1 MTGWRRLLPPR
12 PCRLLASAAAGA
24 LLMSGCGVL
33 PGASGGSREPVTV
46 MTWAPD
52 TTGAD
57 AVNMAGMPAMAR
69 TYARW
74 INEKGGIDGHEL
86 RVLTCNEQDTA
97 AGASKCARRAA
108 DEDVAAVVG
117 SYSRYGRAFLAP
129 LEAAGIP
136 YIGGYGASADEFTSY
151 LSYPVNGGQPAL
163 LAGNGEQ
170 LAAHCERVSLV
181 RPDTLVGDTMPG
193 LLDTGLGR
201 GDRPAAH
208 DISAAEGATS
218 YESEAARALDEA
230 GDGCVTAVLGK
241 GTETFFDSFRRLEP
255 ADSKVR
261 ISSVL
266 GSVGQG
272 LVDRTGG
279 ADSPFEGA
287 LVTGWYP
294 ESGDARWNEMREVIR
309 KYAFGDNRIDPA
321 DTGVQTTWIAYT
333 ALRAVVEAMDRPD
346 ITAGGISV
354 SLNRGTEVDT
364 GGLTPVL
371 RWRYQDMVGTAAYG
385 RIVNGRVTFQVV
397 RDGRLTAAE
406 KDFVDVT
413 ETLLDARTGG

>member
-1 MTGWRRLLPPR
+1 MAGWRRLTSPR
-12 PCRLLASAAAGA
+12 PYKLLTSVAAGA

-33 PGASGGSREPVTV
+33 PGTSGDSREPVTV

-52 TTGAD
+52 TTAAD
-57 AVNMAGMPAMAR
+57 AVNMAGMPAMAKA
-69 TYARW
+69 YARW
-74 INEKGGIDGHEL
+74 VNEKGGIGGHEL

-108 DEDVAAVVG
+108 EEDVAAVVG

-151 LSYPVNGGQPAL
+151 LSYPVNGGQSAL
-163 LAGNGEQ
+163 VAGNGEQ
-170 LAAHCERVSLV
+170 LAASCARVSLV

-193 LLDTGLGR
+193 LLDAGLSR
-201 GDRPAAH
+201 SDRPASY
-208 DISAAEGATS
+208 DISTTEAATS
-218 YESEAARALDEA
+218 YETEAAKALREA
-230 GDGCVTAVLGK
+230 GDGCVTAVLGES
-241 GTETFFDSFRRLEP
+241 TETFFDSFRRLEP
-255 ADSKVR
+255 EDSEVR

-272 LVDRTGG
+272 LIDRTGG
-279 ADSPFEGA
+279 PDSPFEGA

-294 ESGDARWNEMREVIR
+294 ESGDARWNEMREMIR
-309 KYAFGDNRIDPA
+309 RYAFGDDRIDPA
-321 DTGVQTTWIAYT
+321 DAGVQTTWIAYT
-333 ALRAVVEAMDRPD
+333 VLKAVVEAMDRPD

-371 RWRYQDMVGTAAYG
+371 RWRFQDMVGTAAYG
-385 RIVNGRVTFQVV
+385 RVVNGRVTFQVV
-397 RDGRLTAAE
+397 RDGRLTAE
-406 KDFVDVT
+406 RKGIVDVT
-413 ETLLDARTGG
+413 ETLADSG

>member
-1 MTGWRRLLPPR
+1 
-12 PCRLLASAAAGA
+12 
-24 LLMSGCGVL
+24 
-33 PGASGGSREPVTV
+33 

-57 AVNMAGMPAMAR
+57 TVNMAGMPAMAR

-97 AGASKCARRAA
+97 TGASKCARRAA

-163 LAGNGEQ
+163 VAGNGEQ
-170 LAAHCERVSLV
+170 LAASCERVSLV

-193 LLDTGLGR
+193 LLDTSLSR
-201 GDRPAAH
+201 SDRPASY
-208 DISAAEGATS
+208 DISAAEEATS
-218 YESEAARALDEA
+218 YDSEAAKALA
-230 GDGCVTAVLGK
+230 QAADGCVTAVLGQS
-241 GTETFFDSFRRLEP
+241 TETFFDSFRRLEP
-255 ADSKVR
+255 EDSGVR

-272 LVDRTGG
+272 LIDRSGG
-279 ADSPFEGA
+279 AESPFEGA

-294 ESGDARWNEMREVIR
+294 ASGDARWDEMRDVIAE
-309 KYAFGDNRIDPA
+309 YAFGDNRIDPE

-333 ALRAVVEAMDRPD
+333 ALKAVVEAMDQPD

-371 RWRYQDMVGTAAYG
+371 RWRFQDMVGTAAYG

-397 RDGRLTAAE
+397 RDGRLTAA
-406 KDFVDVT
+406 KKGFVDVT
-413 ETLLDARTGG
+413 ETLVNARSGG